1 MPQADHITYLPLL
14 FWFNFIFIIGYI
26 VLGTKIYISLI
37 STQKVEVSNQADSVL
52 WAIYFEKFIKGSLQQ
67 MALKAV
73 LGYSR
78 FVGEKK
84 VNLGRDPV

>member
-37 STQKVEVSNQADSVL
+37 SAQKVEVSNQADSVL
-52 WAIYFEKFIKGSLQQ
+52 
-67 MALKAV
+67 
-73 LGYSR
+73 
-78 FVGEKK
+78 
-84 VNLGRDPV
+84 